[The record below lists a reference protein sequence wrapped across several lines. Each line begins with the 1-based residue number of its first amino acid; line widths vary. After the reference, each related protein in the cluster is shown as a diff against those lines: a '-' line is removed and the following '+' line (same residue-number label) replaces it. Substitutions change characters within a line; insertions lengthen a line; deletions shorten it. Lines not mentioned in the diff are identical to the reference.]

1 MVASSLN
8 DLSGTSGY
16 VEVSWSGISLDP
28 NHYGFRI
35 YHRQVGAPSWT
46 LLTEII
52 PATGTGSYDAY
63 QYANTV
69 QQEITVVEVTI
80 DVDGYLSEGTY
91 DDENTFTP
99 SGDNAYWLVHPTNQ
113 SLTMRIPLVQ
123 SDSFSEENEHE
134 VLQLLGRGRK
144 VNLGERFG
152 VTGSLS
158 ARLTDGASSARAQRL
173 ALQNLADS
181 GTELFL
187 RNPFGDLWK
196 VWIGDVTYS
205 LVAGTGSTEVYD
217 IDFSYTEVS

>member
-8 DLSGTSGY
+8 DLSGSSGY
-16 VEVSWSGISLDP
+16 VEVSWTGLTLDP
-28 NHYGFRI
+28 DHYGFRI
-35 YHRQVGAPSWT
+35 YHREVGAPSWT

-63 QYANTV
+63 QFANTV

-91 DDENTFTP
+91 ADENTFTP
-99 SGDNAYWLVHPTNQ
+99 TGDTKYWLVHPTNQ
-113 SLTMRIPLVQ
+113 SLTMELPLVQ

-134 VLQLLGRGRK
+134 VIKLLGRGRK
-144 VNLGERFG
+144 INLGERFG
-152 VTGSLS
+152 ITGQLS
-158 ARLTDGASSARAQRL
+158 ARLTDGATTARAKRL

-181 GTELFL
+181 GTEVFL

-196 VWIGDVTYS
+196 VWIGNISYDRVS
-205 LVAGTGSTEVYD
+205 AGSTEVYD
-217 IDFSYTEVS
+217 ISFSYTEVS